1 MENTLAKIE
10 YSWLAWFVGF
20 VDGEGYFQICIQNA
34 GRSAQTHLNITVR
47 EDDGPVLRDIQ
58 SVLGIGKIYQIDR
71 TADRNNG
78 RKSQNQ
84 YRWRVNRIQEVVE
97 IVIPL
102 FDEFP
107 LHTKKA
113 SDYHLWREAAFLIHQ
128 GQHLN
133 SNHHKLMELWAQSKA
148 NRVCHAHL

>member
-58 SVLGIGKIYQIDR
+58 
-71 TADRNNG
+71 
-78 RKSQNQ
+78 
-84 YRWRVNRIQEVVE
+84 WRVNRIQEVVE